1 MFEFIDA
8 GGRRKDVSTIGDF
21 IDAIRS
27 GTIADETLM
36 RRKGDVSWTKALDH
50 IDYRSTIGLMSNV
63 PGQDEDHAGSDG
75 APPAYRPHKPAVVE
89 AAVENV
95 VVRSREET
103 SHGYRGSGRPAG
115 LPEIGRAHV

>member
-1 MFEFIDA
+1 MILYFLMFFCLMI
-8 GGRRKDVSTIGDF
+8 RRPP
-21 IDAIRS
+21 
-27 GTIADETLM
+27 
-36 RRKGDVSWTKALDH
+36 
-50 IDYRSTIGLMSNV
+50 RSTRTYTLFPYTTLFRSNV

-115 LPEIGRAHV
+115 LPDPERDRKSTRLNSSH